1 MGICADFHA
10 RMSCAPWNDESGIYL
25 SDMAG
30 LSHARL
36 SIRDIVTGK
45 QPIIRQKNGKEYAI
59 VYNGELYNTGE
70 LARDLRQSGYEFS
83 TTTDTEVILYAYM
96 HYGVDFV
103 QKLNGIFAFAI
114 WDDNKKQLLLYRDR
128 VGIKP
133 LFYSFVSGQLLFASE
148 PKALFCFPGFTPR
161 VSMDGMRE
169 VLAIGPARTM
179 GNGIFDDVNE
189 VLPGHY
195 LIFLK
200 IRCPITLTGICSAP
214 RIPIPMNRQW
224 KLSLF
229 FYAIP

>member
-1 MGICADFHA
+1 
-10 RMSCAPWNDESGIYL
+10 
-25 SDMAG
+25 MANYITP
-30 LSHARL
+30 R
-36 SIRDIVTGK
+36 
-45 QPIIRQKNGKEYAI
+45 
-59 VYNGELYNTGE
+59 E

-96 HYGVDFV
+96 HYGASFV
-103 QKLNGIFAFAI
+103 RKLNGIFAFAI
-114 WDDNKKQLLLYRDR
+114 WDDSKKQLLLYRDR

-133 LFYSFVSGQLLFASE
+133 LFTHLYPDSSCLPLSQRHFLFSGIH
-148 PKALFCFPGFTPR
+148 PR

-229 FYAIP
+229 FCAIP